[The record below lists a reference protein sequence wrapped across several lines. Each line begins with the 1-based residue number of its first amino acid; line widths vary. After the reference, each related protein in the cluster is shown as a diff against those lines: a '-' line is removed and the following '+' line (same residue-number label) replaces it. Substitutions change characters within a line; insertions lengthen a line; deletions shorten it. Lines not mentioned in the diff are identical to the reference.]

1 MTSSPTSR
9 NAVDLLTSLAA
20 IITTIA
26 TNLHANRLDR
36 ARLRATLKEYAA
48 RAESDGKLINASRQ
62 SQRCVEHGLLLAYV
76 HMEFIAT
83 LLRYNLTVPATAVKW
98 YSVRSLLLKRY
109 RLSLF
114 GIAAQARDLRA
125 QLENIQNKAELLY
138 ADFAEGG
145 VEIPETP
152 ILYRKVTACEPV
164 GAPPEAIHDLLRRGT
179 LAEQELSGKIPP

>member
-9 NAVDLLTSLAA
+9 NAVDLLTSLAG

-48 RAESDGKLINASRQ
+48 RAESDAKLINASRQ

-98 YSVRSLLLKRY
+98 YSVRSLRKRH

-114 GIAAQARDLRA
+114 GIPAQARDLRA

-138 ADFAEGG
+138 ADFAESG
-145 VEIPETP
+145 VQIPETP